1 MAQGEAPLVQAVRW
15 IDDRLRDDPHVNRL
29 QLVEEASQQFDLTP
43 LDEEFLI
50 RHLAAIFYR
59 STGLC

>member
-1 MAQGEAPLVQAVRW
+1 MAQGEAPLVQAVQW

-29 QLVEEASQQFDLTP
+29 QLVEEASKQFDLTP

-50 RHLAAIFYR
+50 RHLATRPKPA
-59 STGLC
+59 

>member
-15 IDDRLRDDPHVNRL
+15 IEDRLRDDPHVNRL
-29 QLVEEASQQFDLTP
+29 RLVEEASKQFDLTP

-50 RHLAAIFYR
+50 RHVAAH
-59 STGLC
+59 SKPA

>member
-29 QLVEEASQQFDLTP
+29 QLVEEASKQFDLTP
-43 LDEEFLI
+43 VDEEFLI
-50 RHLAAIFYR
+50 RHLAAHPKPE
-59 STGLC
+59 